1 MGTRH
6 LVAAVLVILSACGR
20 GPGIDVAA
28 TVNGEPIPENT
39 LEVLLNAETRELQPQ
54 NAAPAPSEY
63 PAVEETQRQVLTQLI
78 RDEIVKQAA
87 GAMGIIVND
96 ADIQQRFLEIAEQFG
111 GVEPFRDEIA
121 RRGRTEQDVREQ
133 IATVLRSEVLSERF
147 GQQFNMDEAEL
158 RAAYE
163 REKDAS
169 FTVANVDHILLETRE
184 EAEETLTLLR
194 GGADFAQLARER
206 SKDPTTAATGGALG
220 EFARGQFV
228 PEFEQA
234 VWAAKPG
241 DLVGPVQSRFGWHV
255 VRVNAFRTI
264 PFEEVRDQ
272 LQSGLQRPAA
282 QQALDEWFRRAL
294 LDADVDVD
302 PRFGDWDPQSGQ
314 VIASSPMAP
323 ANPVPGQDLGPTP
336 EASPGE

>member
-1 MGTRH
+1 MRTRY
-6 LVAAVLVILSACGR
+6 LAAAVFVALTACGR
-20 GPGIDVAA
+20 GPGVDVAA
-28 TVNGEPIPENT
+28 SVNGTPIQEST
-39 LEVLLNAETRELQPQ
+39 LEVLLNATTRDLRPQ

-63 PAVEETQRQVLTQLI
+63 PTIEETQRHVLTQLI

-87 GAMGIIVND
+87 GDIGIIVTE
-96 ADIQQRFLEIAEQFG
+96 AEIQRRFLEIAEQFG
-111 GVEPFRDEIA
+111 GVEAFRLEIA

-133 IATVLRSEVLSERF
+133 IATVLRSEALSDRF
-147 GQQFNMDEAEL
+147 AQQFNVDEAEL

-163 REKDAS
+163 REKDALY
-169 FTVANVDHILLETRE
+169 TVANVDHILVEKRE
-184 EAEETLTLLR
+184 EAEEILTLLR

-206 SKDPTTAATGGALG
+206 SKDPTTAETGGALG

-272 LQSGLQRPAA
+272 LQSGLQGPAA

-302 PRFGDWDPQSGQ
+302 PRLGDWDPQSGQ
-314 VIASSPMAP
+314 IIASSPLAP
-323 ANPVPGQDLGPTP
+323 ANPVPGRDLGPTP